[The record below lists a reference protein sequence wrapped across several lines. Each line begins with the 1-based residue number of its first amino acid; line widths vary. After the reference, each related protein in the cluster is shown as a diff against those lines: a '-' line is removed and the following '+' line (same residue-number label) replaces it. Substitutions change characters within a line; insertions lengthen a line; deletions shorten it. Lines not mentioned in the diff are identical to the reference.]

1 MRRIKDIL
9 KGVKCAPPL
18 HAGAGEIRVK
28 DVTDDSREVRKGSL
42 FIACRGRDTDGHR
55 FISEALSRGAAAVI
69 SDRDFDAPRGV
80 IKILAEDARA
90 SLPAIAGNFYGWPSR
105 RLKITAVTG
114 TNGKTTVTYLLESI
128 LSAAGEK
135 SGVIGTINYRIG
147 NAVKEASNTTP
158 GQLKLQSLFA
168 AIVKARARH
177 AIMEVSSHSLDQDRI
192 SGIIFDA
199 ALFTNLTREHL
210 DYHGTMKRYFE
221 AKAKLFSR
229 LKKGGAAILNNDDA
243 YSARLKKRI
252 RNSVFTY
259 GLKNPADITASGL
272 NLSMDSTDFIL
283 NTPKGGAHIHSRLIG
298 RHNVSNMLAAA
309 AGAFALGIR
318 ADDIKEGLESFKAV
332 PGRLQA
338 VKAGQSFS
346 VFVDYAHTADALY
359 NVLSLLR
366 RLAAVSHAK
375 IITVFGCGG
384 DRDRTKRP
392 VMGNVACVLSDSVII
407 TSDNPRSE
415 DPMSIISEIKR
426 GIGDRFSNYAVIPDR
441 RRAIRTGLALARG
454 NDIVLLAGK
463 GHEKYQIIKGRS
475 YAFDDS
481 VVARS
486 ILRKMT

>member
-1 MRRIKDIL
+1 
-9 KGVKCAPPL
+9 
-18 HAGAGEIRVK
+18 
-28 DVTDDSREVRKGSL
+28 
-42 FIACRGRDTDGHR
+42 
-55 FISEALSRGAAAVI
+55 
-69 SDRDFDAPRGV
+69 
-80 IKILAEDARA
+80 
-90 SLPAIAGNFYGWPSR
+90 
-105 RLKITAVTG
+105 
-114 TNGKTTVTYLLESI
+114 
-128 LSAAGEK
+128 
-135 SGVIGTINYRIG
+135 
-147 NAVKEASNTTP
+147 
-158 GQLKLQSLFA
+158 
-168 AIVKARARH
+168 
-177 AIMEVSSHSLDQDRI
+177 MEVSSHSLDQDRI